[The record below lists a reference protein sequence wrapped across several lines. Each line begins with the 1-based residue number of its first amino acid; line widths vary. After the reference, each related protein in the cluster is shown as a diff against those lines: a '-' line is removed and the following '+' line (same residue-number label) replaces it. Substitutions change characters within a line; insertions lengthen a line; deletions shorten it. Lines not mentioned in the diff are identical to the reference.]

1 MGTAVNTALVNEAES
16 VAAALFETTEGR
28 SNPYPLYHRLRELA
42 PVHHSETARGWL
54 LTRYDDCHAVLR
66 DPRFEKRYEEAL
78 DARSRHWRERPA
90 LVWAGRTL
98 LNLDGPLHTRLRR
111 QVVRSFTRGSVE
123 ALRPTVEAMT
133 DQLLDDLAGSGGGE
147 LMERFAFRLPIAVI
161 GELLGLPPSDLPQ
174 FRARVLA
181 LTAAFEMRASRE
193 MKDAAD
199 VAALESIAY
208 FDDLIAAKRTNPGDD
223 LISRLV
229 RHPDDPDEEPL
240 TDEEINT
247 LAMLLLFAGFET
259 TTNLIGNGVLAL
271 LDQPDQLNLL
281 RAQPE
286 LCAHLSDELLRH
298 GGTVQVVNRF
308 TTEDVTIGDTT
319 IPGGES
325 VYALLGAANRDPARY
340 ADPDRLD
347 VTRTNIRPVSFGGG
361 VHYCLGA
368 ALAAMEIETVFR
380 KLVERFD
387 VAELAEARPPHR
399 DRLTLRGPSEVT
411 IRLGHRSAAGGEQL
425 GARPGGDDSA
435 WRAAYR
441 RRSERAV
448 GPLDPEELVHRVTLL
463 ERIPLFAGCRAGDL
477 ALLAATAYSIA
488 FDPGDE
494 LCVEGGDADD
504 CYVIVEGEARVT
516 IDGLAVATVG
526 ADEVVGER
534 GPIADLPRAATVT
547 ATTHLL
553 TFVISRDRLHQ
564 VMESSPAASAVMK
577 EVIAGRYGG

>member
-1 MGTAVNTALVNEAES
+1 MGTVVNTELVNEAES
-16 VAAALFETTEGR
+16 VATALFETPEGR

-42 PVHHSETARGWL
+42 PVHHSESARGWL
-54 LTRYDDCHAVLR
+54 LTRYDDCHAALR

-90 LVWAGRTL
+90 LVWMGKSL
-98 LNLDGPLHTRLRR
+98 LNLDGPVHTRLRR
-111 QVVRSFTRGSVE
+111 QVVRYFTRGSVE

-147 LMERFAFRLPIAVI
+147 LMDRFAFRLPIAVI
-161 GELLGLPPSDLPQ
+161 GELLGLPADDLPQ

-181 LTAAFEMRASRE
+181 LTAAFEMRVTRE

-208 FDDLIAAKRTNPGDD
+208 FDDLIATKRASPGGD

-229 RHPDDPDEEPL
+229 RPPDDPNEEPL
-240 TDEEINT
+240 TDEDINT

-271 LDQPDQLNLL
+271 IDQPDQLALL

-319 IPGGES
+319 IPGGDS

-361 VHYCLGA
+361 VHFCLGA
-368 ALAAMEIETVFR
+368 ALANMEIVFR

-387 VAELAEARPPHR
+387 VAELAVARPPHR
-399 DRLTLRGPSEVT
+399 DRLTLRGPTEVT
-411 IRLGHRSAAGGEQL
+411 VRLGRRGVAGGEQL
-425 GARPGGDDSA
+425 AARPGGDDSA

-441 RRSERAV
+441 RRSEQAA
-448 GPLDPEELVHRVTLL
+448 GSLDAEELARRVALL
-463 ERIPLFAGCRAGDL
+463 DGIPLFAGCRAAEL
-477 ALLAATAYSIA
+477 ALLAATAYPIA
-488 FDPGDE
+488 FDPGDM
-494 LCVEGGDADD
+494 LCVEGGAADD

-516 IDGLAVATVG
+516 IDGRAVATVG
-526 ADEVVGER
+526 ADDVVGER
-534 GPIADLPRAATVT
+534 GPIEDLPRAATVT
-547 ATTHLL
+547 AMTHLL
-553 TFVISRDRLHQ
+553 TYAISRDRLHQ
-564 VMESSPAASAVMK
+564 VMESSPTAAAAMK
-577 EVIAGRYGG
+577 EVITARYGG